1 MGLKRGGNLLPQSAL
16 RPLHKLKFSTMAD
29 GIAKD
34 FSNEIDDLE
43 KHFRDIF
50 ASIGSQLKVLV
61 SRFLVRYSI

>member
-1 MGLKRGGNLLPQSAL
+1 
-16 RPLHKLKFSTMAD
+16 MAESV
-29 GIAKD
+29 AKD

-61 SRFLVRYSI
+61 RKVPNSTHN